1 MARKKQ
7 PKYNVGDIVVITLYG
22 TVGKIT
28 NVNFLFLLG
37 GYMHSFLI
45 HILRGETNGV
55 SCNILTF
62 IEKRRTI
69 EHR

>member
-7 PKYNVGDIVVITLYG
+7 PKYNVRDIVVITLYG

-37 GYMHSFLI
+37 GYYVI
-45 HILRGETNGV
+45 IPNTY
-55 SCNILTF
+55 I
-62 IEKRRTI
+62 KR
-69 EHR
+69 

>member
-28 NVNFLFLLG
+28 N
-37 GYMHSFLI
+37 MKFLI
-45 HILRGETNGV
+45 YSV
-55 SCNILTF
+55 
-62 IEKRRTI
+62 
-69 EHR
+69 

>member
-28 NVNFLFLLG
+28 KVKLYFYYTIFLCYTLFS
-37 GYMHSFLI
+37 SFMIYQEAEGKWSL
-45 HILRGETNGV
+45 
-55 SCNILTF
+55 
-62 IEKRRTI
+62 
-69 EHR
+69 

>member
-28 NVNFLFLLG
+28 NMKVLDGVYVYEVNNHDGFYVEQTLQRC
-37 GYMHSFLI
+37 Y
-45 HILRGETNGV
+45 
-55 SCNILTF
+55 
-62 IEKRRTI
+62 
-69 EHR
+69 